1 MASILRFADADYFL
15 SGNFELDLESNHPI
29 LVDPLWRGTVLENH
43 LHNFPLPDL
52 NSPRSFCLVTSG
64 STGIPKMVWK
74 EWKEI
79 ETEIEYWT
87 NESEIQSLY
96 QNAKSESVY
105 VSVPLCHLYGLLWGY
120 LIPKRLGVPI
130 RLGAPTATAN
140 LWITSS
146 PQLQMALDS
155 KASLPKQAVVSG
167 MKFPVAL
174 ARTLR
179 DRGDLSVLEIYG
191 STETGAIGYRDPLR
205 QNRFQIPSIVE
216 TKLVPME
223 GTEERELE
231 IKSPFLSRKSFL
243 LEDKGWKQYTIPQN
257 EYYATNDLGNLSER
271 GWFLFGR
278 KDRIIKHKG
287 KRASLDRI
295 ESEILGLSLPG
306 EFVCVSIS
314 DGSGDTIGLFS
325 SAILTPEEVFTK
337 LRSELPESHIPR
349 VVLTNRSLPLLPN
362 GKIDYSTIAE
372 LCSNEYDNTKDK
384 IG

>member
-1 MASILRFADADYFL
+1 MTSILRFADADYFL
-15 SGNFELDLESNHPI
+15 SGNFELDLESNQPI

-43 LHNFPLPDL
+43 LHKFPLPDL

-79 ETEIEYWT
+79 ETEIEYWSK
-87 NESEIQSLY
+87 EPEIQSLY
-96 QNAKSESVY
+96 QNAKSEAMF

-130 RLGAPTATAN
+130 HWGAPTVAAN

-155 KASLPKQAVVSG
+155 KTYLPKQAVVSG

-191 STETGAIGYRDPLR
+191 STETGAIGQRDPLR

-216 TKLVPME
+216 TKLGAME

-231 IKSPFLSRKSFL
+231 IKSPFLSHKSFL

-287 KRASLDRI
+287 KRVSLDRI

-349 VVLTNRSLPLLPN
+349 VILTNRSLPLLPN
-362 GKIDYSTIAE
+362 GKIDYSTITK

>member
-43 LHNFPLPDL
+43 LHNFPLPVL

-74 EWKEI
+74 EWTEI
-79 ETEIEYWT
+79 ETEIEYWSK
-87 NESEIQSLY
+87 EPEIQSLY
-96 QNAKSESVY
+96 QNAKSEAVY

-130 RLGAPTATAN
+130 HWGAPTVTAN

-155 KASLPKQAVVSG
+155 KTYLPKQAVVSG

-191 STETGAIGYRDPLR
+191 STETGAIGFRDPLR
-205 QNRFQIPSIVE
+205 QNRFQILSSVE

-231 IKSPFLSRKSFL
+231 IKSPFLSHKSFL

-271 GWFLFGR
+271 GWYLLGR

-287 KRASLDRI
+287 KRVSLDRI

-306 EFVCVSIS
+306 EFVSVSFS
-314 DGSGDTIGLFS
+314 DGFGDTIGLFS
-325 SAILTPEEVFTK
+325 STNLRPDEVLTK
-337 LRSELPESHIPR
+337 LRRELPESHIPK
-349 VVLTNRSLPLLPN
+349 VILTNRSLPRLPN
-362 GKIDYSTIAE
+362 GKIDYPTITK
-372 LCSNEYDNTKDK
+372 LCSNEYDNPKEK
-384 IG
+384 I